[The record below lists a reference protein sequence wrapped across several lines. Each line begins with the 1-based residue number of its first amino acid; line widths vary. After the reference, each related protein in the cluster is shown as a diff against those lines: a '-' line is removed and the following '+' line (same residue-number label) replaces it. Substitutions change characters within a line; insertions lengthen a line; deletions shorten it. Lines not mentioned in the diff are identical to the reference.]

1 VILKID
7 FKSGEQGVN
16 YREFHVEAFHM
27 EPTPDTI
34 APLLIHLSDML
45 TNLHPGDVL
54 DIFANHL
61 PELESK

>member
-1 VILKID
+1 
-7 FKSGEQGVN
+7 
-16 YREFHVEAFHM
+16 
-27 EPTPDTI
+27 
-34 APLLIHLSDML
+34 ML